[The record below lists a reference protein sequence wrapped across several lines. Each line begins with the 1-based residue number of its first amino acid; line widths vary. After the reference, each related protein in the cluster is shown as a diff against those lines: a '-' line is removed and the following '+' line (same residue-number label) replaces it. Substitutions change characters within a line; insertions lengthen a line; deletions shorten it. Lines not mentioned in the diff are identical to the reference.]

1 MASQRISTKWQLV
14 LFGWAI
20 TGLLGFYTL
29 GALWEYADTLKATN
43 GWMLKVGFCADL
55 VAIGIWTWFHV
66 FRKWRVTRIWCLF
79 AATAMGIFLVVHAAA
94 ITKYV
99 AAKKEATENV
109 TALSDGLKGI
119 TEASAAGVVAGTGQV
134 ASKLRQQGAPNS
146 ARAAVREGANAAA
159 SVGVQNG
166 KTLAEATA
174 KMEEQ
179 ARNSTF
185 LSVEYMNGKMFAV
198 IYIALLVLAGITL
211 LVFELGKAEEDDDD
225 DGIPNFADAD
235 SAYYDAKRAA
245 KWWSDRG
252 QLAPHQLQQAQ
263 PQQVQPPTPA
273 PQSAPIPQVGFAQGA
288 PKPQATQEEKKSF
301 FRKIWG
307 ESPKPPANF

>member
-1 MASQRISTKWQLV
+1 MATQRISTKWQLV
-14 LFGWAI
+14 LFSWAI

-29 GALWEYADTLKATN
+29 GSLWEYADTLKASN

-55 VAIGIWTWFHV
+55 AAIAIWTWFHV

-109 TALSDGLKGI
+109 TALANGLQGI
-119 TEASAAGVVAGTGQV
+119 TEASTAGVVSGTSQV

-146 ARAAVREGANAAA
+146 ARGAIRDGQNAAA

-174 KMEEQ
+174 KMEDQ
-179 ARNSTF
+179 ARSSTF
-185 LSVEYMNGKMFAV
+185 LSVDYMNGKMFAV

-235 SAYYDAKRAA
+235 SSYYDAKRAE
-245 KWWSDRG
+245 KWWKDRG
-252 QLAPHQLQQAQ
+252 QLAPHQLPQSQPAQ
-263 PQQVQPPTPA
+263 LPTAPTQA
-273 PQSAPIPQVGFAQGA
+273 PQFGFAQAA
-288 PKPQATQEEKKSF
+288 PKPNATPTEKKSL
-301 FRKIWG
+301 FRKLWG
-307 ESPKPPANF
+307 ESPKPPSNF